1 MIEIPSAALIADLLA
16 KEVDFFSVGTND
28 LIQYTL
34 AIDRQNEHVAYMYE
48 PLEPA
53 VLRLLRRVSDAA
65 HQANIPLAMCGEMAG
80 DPLYAAIL
88 LGMGF
93 KQLSMNVA
101 SIPWVKR
108 IVRSIRMQDA
118 VELATLVMQQTTALQ
133 ARKSVDNFIEER
145 FPDLAAE
152 L

>member
-1 MIEIPSAALIADLLA
+1 M
-16 KEVDFFSVGTND
+16 GTND